1 MSEEVILRELIAQ
14 KDARIRQL
22 EADNQRQSQE
32 IKLLKEKVDLLI
44 RRIFGSKSEQ
54 LEVAQLELLLKEA
67 ESGKADASAEK
78 AEASP
83 IVESSKPAAKRAEK
97 SQRRERWPQQ
107 LAVEREVIE
116 PEEVKENPEAFRC
129 IGEEVTEM
137 LDYQP
142 AKFFRRQIIRRKFV
156 RRLEPELAPIIAPLP
171 ESLQQR
177 CIAAPGL
184 LAQVIVS
191 KYCDHQPLY
200 RQEQIYWNRHQVW
213 LPRQSLVRWVRL
225 ASEWLK
231 PIYRQIK
238 DQMMSGPYIQVD
250 ETPIKYLDPGNG
262 KTGQGYLWVAHRPG
276 EDVLFE
282 WYTTREAKCLQR
294 LVPMDFSGTIQCD
307 GYSAYDH
314 FARHR
319 ASEGKPV
326 LLAGCW
332 AHARRGFYEALDHAP
347 KEAGWIL
354 IQIGHLYEIERRLRR
369 QRAGRTLR
377 DAYRSSQSRP
387 ICARIRRVLQ
397 RWHITRR
404 FLPQGTMGKAIHY
417 ALGQW
422 ESLEVYLQDPLIEI
436 DNNLVENA
444 IRPTALG
451 KKNWLFFG
459 DAKAGERSAVIYSI
473 IESCR
478 RHGVEPYIYL
488 RDVLTRLPSM
498 TNRQIKD
505 IVPKAWA
512 AAQKTAAARKAA

>member
-1 MSEEVILRELIAQ
+1 VSEEVRLQELIAQ
-14 KDARIRQL
+14 KDAQNQL
-22 EADNQRQSQE
+22 LQAENERQSQE
-32 IKLLKEKVDLLI
+32 IKLLKERIDLLI
-44 RRIFGSKSEQ
+44 RRLFGSKSEK
-54 LEVAQLELLLKEA
+54 LDLAQLELLLKED
-67 ESGKADASAEK
+67 EQGKADASAEK
-78 AEASP
+78 AEAIPSDE
-83 IVESSKPAAKRAEK
+83 VSKPVAKRSNK
-97 SQRRERWPQQ
+97 KQRRERWPKDLPLEQ
-107 LAVEREVIE
+107 EVIE
-116 PEEVKENPEAFRC
+116 PAEVRTNPEAFRC

-156 RRLEPELAPIIAPLP
+156 RREEPDLAPVIAPLP

-177 CIAAPGL
+177 CLAAPGL

-213 LPRQSLVRWVRL
+213 LPRQSMTRWVHL

-238 DQMMSGPYIQVD
+238 DQMMKGSYLQVD
-250 ETPIKYLDPGNG
+250 ETPIRYLDPGNG
-262 KTGQGYLWVAHRPG
+262 KTGLGYLWVAYRPG

-282 WYTTREAKCLQR
+282 WYTTREAQCLEK
-294 LVPMDFSGTIQCD
+294 LIPLDFSGTLQCD
-307 GYSAYDH
+307 GYSAYDR
-314 FARHR
+314 FAKQR
-319 ASEGKPV
+319 ANAGRPV

-332 AHARRGFYEALDHAP
+332 AHTRRYFYEALDHAP

-354 IQIGHLYEIERRLRR
+354 IQIAHLYEIERRLRH
-369 QRAGRTLR
+369 QEAGPALR
-377 DAYRSSQSRP
+377 DAYRTSQSMP
-387 ICARIRRVLQ
+387 ICRRIHQVLQ
-397 RWHITRR
+397 RWFLTRR
-404 FLPQGTMGKAIHY
+404 FLPKSSMGKALSY

-422 ESLEVYLQDPLIEI
+422 ESLQVYLQEPAIEI
-436 DNNLVENA
+436 DTNLVENA

-459 DAKAGERSAVIYSI
+459 DAEAGERSAIIYSI

-478 RHGVEPYIYL
+478 RHGIEVYTYL
-488 RDVLTRLPSM
+488 HEVLTRLPSM

-512 AAQKTAAARKAA
+512 AARRNATLRAA

>member
-1 MSEEVILRELIAQ
+1 VSEEVALQKIIAQ
-14 KDARIRQL
+14 KDAQNRLLQA
-22 EADNQRQSQE
+22 ENERQSLE

-44 RRIFGSKSEQ
+44 RRLFGSKSEK
-54 LEVAQLELLLKEA
+54 LDAAQLELLLKEA

-83 IVESSKPAAKRAEK
+83 IVEGLKPVAKRSDK
-97 SQRRERWPQQ
+97 NQRRERWPKD
-107 LAVEREVIE
+107 LAVEQEIIE
-116 PEEVKENPEAFRC
+116 PTEVRENPEAFRC

-156 RRLEPELAPIIAPLP
+156 RRGQSDLAPPVIAPLP
-171 ESLQQR
+171 DLQQR

-184 LAQVIVS
+184 LAQIIVS
-191 KYCDHQPLY
+191 KYCDHLPLF

-213 LPRQSLVRWVRL
+213 LPRQSMARWVQL

-238 DQMMSGPYIQVD
+238 DQMMRGSYLQID

-262 KTGQGYLWVAHRPG
+262 KTSLGYLWVAHRPG

-282 WYTTREAKCLQR
+282 WYTTREAKCLDK
-294 LVPMDFSGTIQCD
+294 LIPADFSGTIQCD
-307 GYSAYDH
+307 GYSAYDR

-319 ASEGKPV
+319 ASAGKPV

-332 AHARRGFYEALDHAP
+332 AHARRGFYEALDHAA
-347 KEAGWIL
+347 KEAAWIL
-354 IQIGHLYEIERRLRR
+354 VQIGHLYDIERRLRR
-369 QRAGRTLR
+369 QQAGPALR
-377 DAYRSSQSRP
+377 DAYRISQSTP
-387 ICARIRRVLQ
+387 ICRRIHRVLH
-397 RWHITRR
+397 RWHLTRR
-404 FLPQGTMGKAIHY
+404 FLPKSSMGKAVSY

-422 ESLEVYLQDPLIEI
+422 ESLEVYLKEPEIEI

-459 DAKAGERSAVIYSI
+459 DAEAGERSAIIYSI

-478 RHGVEPYIYL
+478 RHGIEPYTYL
-488 RDVLTRLPSM
+488 HDVLTRLPSM

-505 IVPKAWA
+505 VVPKAWA
-512 AAQKTAAARKAA
+512 AAWRNTALRAA